1 MNIFYTEADD
11 TVKNALTNRK
21 HYYGGTFRDNDAHAW
36 LNRKMAY
43 VEAFA
48 SNTAAARKASLT
60 IRNQGGVGGA
70 NSLYSNTTSGHGLY
84 QPKPHIVSVKVSN
97 EGDFGSLKKCEVV
110 FAVYNLKDL
119 DSVQAFFDIGGDIS
133 LSYGWTNA
141 SAGAG
146 PKGKFAGKIYNF
158 SYNVN
163 AQGGFDCISY
173 GIGEGINIL
182 ASSAKS
188 SIQSQTGT
196 STAID
201 AAQILDVNLI
211 GVIRQMVNDHKPAAD
226 VIDELITNTD
236 GTVKSGTGMGAV
248 AFSTGWD
255 KAIHQPVE
263 YYISLEG
270 LVNVINTR
278 ILTKA
283 NISSKFKE
291 HNSALNY
298 LSSITG
304 HSSNDWKGYPY
315 AMPNPIDT
323 YDNSLSATDLQKVD
337 ALAKI
342 RLVSNSEVT
351 RGILPEK
358 DTDLVSA
365 NPLCVIFPGYSKYG
379 PNSNYFA
386 NTDSAKSFLTGDLS
400 KTMINI
406 NWLERMFNDLG
417 SSTSDHQKSADQTF
431 SKFFKNIFNVVLDNS
446 GTRFKLTLVTNPKD
460 EFQVFI
466 ADINYIDGHIVPYEL
481 TAVNANSIC
490 RAMSLQSK
498 IPPEFATAAFVS
510 AANTMTSQRGDLSII
525 TGSGAVKK
533 DKNGIDTDKI
543 RKDLDTTKSMLDGQ
557 GPTPSNVASLQSAL
571 RSVYQFITGVSA
583 KQVQLG
589 QAPKESIP
597 FPLNFSATLD
607 GIEGFIFGNVVT
619 TNYLPAVYQTTKLAF
634 TITKVEHVIS
644 NNDWTTILSTVCRL
658 MPDNK

>member
-1 MNIFYTEADD
+1 MNIFYTDVDD
-11 TVKNALTNRK
+11 SVKNALTNRK
-21 HYYGGTFRDNDAHAW
+21 HYYGGTFRDTDAHAW
-36 LNRKMAY
+36 LTRKMAY

-48 SNTAAARKASLT
+48 SNTAAGRKASLT
-60 IRNQGGVGGA
+60 IRNQGGVGGE

-119 DSVQAFFDIGGDIS
+119 DSVQAFFDIGGDLS
-133 LSYGWTNA
+133 LSYGWSNA

-146 PKGKFAGKIYNF
+146 NKGKFSGKIYNF
-158 SYNVN
+158 NYNVN
-163 AQGGFDCISY
+163 SQGGFDCITY

-188 SIQSQTGT
+188 SVQSQTGI

-201 AAQILDVNLI
+201 TAQILDVNLLGI
-211 GVIRQMVNDHKPAAD
+211 IRQMVNEHKPAANS
-226 VIDELITNTD
+226 IDELITNPD
-236 GTVKSGTGMGAV
+236 GTVKSGTGIGAI
-248 AFSTGWD
+248 ALATGWD
-255 KAIHQPVE
+255 SLIHQPIE

-283 NISSKFKE
+283 NISDRFKE

-304 HSSNDWKGYPY
+304 HTSNDWKGYPY
-315 AMPNPIDT
+315 TMPNPVDT
-323 YDNSLSATDLQKVD
+323 FDKSLSQSDLQKVD
-337 ALAKI
+337 ILSKI
-342 RLVSNSEVT
+342 RLVSNSDVT
-351 RGILPEK
+351 RGILPEN
-358 DTDLVSA
+358 DTDLISA
-365 NPLCVIFPGYSKYG
+365 NPLCIIFPGYSKYG
-379 PNSNYFA
+379 PNSNYFSR
-386 NTDSAKSFLTGDLS
+386 TQSASSFLTGDLS
-400 KTMINI
+400 KTLVNI
-406 NWLERMFNDLG
+406 NWLEKMFNELG
-417 SSTSDHQKSADQTF
+417 NSTSDNQKSADQTF
-431 SKFFKNIFNVVLDNS
+431 SKFFKNIFNSILDNS

-460 EFQVFI
+460 EYQVFI
-466 ADINYIDGHIVPYEL
+466 ADINYIDGNIVPYEL

-525 TGSGAVKK
+525 TGTNAAKK
-533 DKNGIDTDKI
+533 DNNGIDIVKI
-543 RKDLDTTKSMLDGQ
+543 RKDLGATKSMLNGQ
-557 GPTPSNVASLQSAL
+557 GPTPSNVSSLQSAL
-571 RSVYQFITGVSA
+571 RNAYQFITGISA

-619 TNYLPAVYQTTKLAF
+619 TNYLPSVYQTTKLAF
-634 TITKVEHVIS
+634 TITKVEHIIS
-644 NNDWTTILSTVCRL
+644 NNDWTTVLSTVCRL